1 MKDDVLR
8 VKELAD
14 AIGYGYLMCI
24 TSALWRDLL
33 KENGY
38 PTSGAFVPSML
49 KDIKDENQKGYE
61 VDIEFYD
68 KYRKRILYGNNN

>member
-14 AIGYGYLMCI
+14 TIGYGHLMCI

-38 PTSGAFVPSML
+38 PTSGAFVPSIL
-49 KDIKDENQKGYE
+49 KNIKDENQNGFKF
-61 VDIEFYD
+61 DIEFYD
-68 KYRKRILYGNNN
+68 KYIKRI

>member
-14 AIGYGYLMCI
+14 AIGYGHLMCI

-38 PTSGAFVPSML
+38 PTSGAFIPTIL
-49 KDIKDENQKGYE
+49 ENIKDENQNGFKF
-61 VDIEFYD
+61 DIEFYD
-68 KYRKRILYGNNN
+68 KYIKRI

>member
-14 AIGYGYLMCI
+14 AIGYAHLMSI

-38 PTSGAFVPSML
+38 PTSGAFVPSIL
-49 KDIKDENQKGYE
+49 KNIKDENQNGFKY
-61 VDIEFYD
+61 DIEFYD
-68 KYRKRILYGNNN
+68 KYIKRI

>member
-1 MKDDVLR
+1 MKHEVLK

-14 AIGYGYLMCI
+14 AIGYGNLMCI

-33 KENGY
+33 KEKGY
-38 PTSGAFVPSML
+38 PTSGAFVPSTL
-49 KDIKDENQKGYE
+49 INVEGTTKTCFE

-68 KYRKRILYGNNN
+68 KYIKTI